1 MVNYDNDDNGNGDCS
16 VPCVPGNQSRTRPYP
31 FTAIFK
37 GTVSK
42 LTSGWKYTPFDN
54 DNNKDNQDNSH
65 GDKTNK
71 SRIS

>member
-1 MVNYDNDDNGNGDCS
+1 MIMAMVIVVCPAFQAIRAVLGLTALL
-16 VPCVPGNQSRTRPYP
+16 QSSR
-31 FTAIFK
+31 A
-37 GTVSK
+37 VSK